1 MTLFFRTLREASGFL
16 TIVAT
21 SSISNCFFSALTKNL
36 PNMLSTAHAKNPMK
50 APEIIWYSME
60 FAHSNVSMISV
71 DPMIAD
77 PVEIPPLIAASSNV
91 TGFMKTIEANPP
103 NKPPNAAA
111 IFAPTNVAYIGI
123 VLLKKEG
130 CSIPQSKIH
139 NLLYSIYNIRAIIL

>member
-36 PNMLSTAHAKNPMK
+36 PNMLSTVHAKNPMI
-50 APEIIWYSME
+50 APEIIWYSIE
-60 FAHSNVSMISV
+60 FDHSSVSMISV

-91 TGFMKTIEANPP
+91 TGFIKAMDAKPP

-111 IFAPTNVAYIGI
+111 IFAPMNVAYTG
-123 VLLKKEG
+123 LF
-130 CSIPQSKIH
+130 S
-139 NLLYSIYNIRAIIL
+139 